1 MTSNPIKK
9 TVVKTATLLVRSTAQ
24 KLSITKTESILF
36 ATYVFTIAD
45 ERSSLN
51 SIYWSLE
58 NSFLWSLTLQ
68 ASQRWSKL
76 LWESTLLFIVYVL
89 EEWPSN
95 VLFVFAAVAVV
106 AYVVVVVVVLILP
119 IWIESCKIFKT
130 EFSIF
135 WYTFQCASI

>member
-24 KLSITKTESILF
+24 KLSITKTESLLL

-58 NSFLWSLTLQ
+58 SSFLWSLTLQ
-68 ASQRWSKL
+68 AIQRWSKL
-76 LWESTLLFIVYVL
+76 LWESTLLVYVL

-95 VLFVFAAVAVV
+95 VLFVFAVVSVV
-106 AYVVVVVVVLILP
+106 ADVVVVVVVFMLP
-119 IWIESCKIFKT
+119 ICFESCKIIKT
-130 EFSIF
+130 EFPYFDTLFNVHLS
-135 WYTFQCASI
+135 

>member
-24 KLSITKTESILF
+24 KLSITKTESLLL

-76 LWESTLLFIVYVL
+76 LWESTLLVYVL

-106 AYVVVVVVVLILP
+106 ADVVVVVVVFMLP
-119 IWIESCKIFKT
+119 ICFESCKIFKT
-130 EFSIF
+130 E
-135 WYTFQCASI
+135 